1 MPVAS
6 RTLDDYVEAF
16 ESAYH
21 EQGGADLRSFL
32 PPPEDPLHRSVLCE
46 LIRIDLEYGWESNR
60 PRSLDD
66 YRRDFPDVFD
76 NPESVQEIAFEEYRL
91 RRRAGQAPSP
101 LEYAKRYGVNTD
113 GWPAPTVED
122 AGEQLSVRLEE
133 AARSFRAFRL
143 ASEQPA
149 EYAADPWE
157 AASVKLDSWQPP
169 AGTDGALLGL
179 FRELHLADDKLA
191 GHVADGLGSFPQ
203 VGEDF
208 LDFHLIA
215 ELGRGAFGRVFLARQ
230 AALAQRPVALKISPD
245 VGTESQTLAQLQH
258 THIVPVYSV
267 HRSGLFQAVCMPY
280 SGTVTVAD
288 VVRDLQSRPDRPHS
302 GLELFRMLPVK
313 PRPAGVA
320 APAGPSEPVQD
331 ELGRLGY
338 ADAVLWLGARLA
350 SGLHHAHERGILHRD
365 VKPAN
370 ILITDE
376 GLPMLLDFNVS
387 EDLKQRGASAAL
399 VGGTLPYMAPEMLD
413 VFKGDEH
420 AKGGHGKDASLP
432 PPGDGRCDV
441 WSLGLVLFELMTGRF
456 PFSPPRP
463 PAGSTYQPGLGPILT
478 HMLQERR
485 EGPPDP
491 RRFAPSLSAA
501 TAAIIRHCLE
511 PDPARRY
518 PSARALQEDLERQ
531 LAHLPLRHAPEPSWR
546 ERGAKWF
553 RRNPR
558 LAVQIGAVFAA
569 LVMVLALTLAWRVR
583 QSRLV
588 VEAEK
593 RTAAARRTHGEFL
606 IPYRITGVLLAN
618 RPSSVNQLREGEER
632 CGEALRFYGVLEDD
646 EWQQRQVVTALP
658 AAERKKLRDEVFE
671 LLFRLARV
679 AAERPGG
686 DPTERAREA
695 LALNRQAESCFEP
708 GEEPRALWLQRADF
722 HDLLNEPAAA
732 ASAREK
738 ARNLKADSVHDQ
750 IIEARDLA
758 SKGQFREALK
768 LLEPAV
774 LKEPNHYWALFFKGR
789 CHFDLEEYDRAESYF
804 TACIALDPAFYGP
817 YVNRGLAYRHLR
829 RWKEARADFDHILDH
844 DPNRA
849 DTFFDRAVVREELG
863 DLKGAESDITAALD
877 CGTAFTRAYF
887 LRARIRRK
895 LKDTIGGDLDFKEGL
910 RREPK
915 NEVDWNARG
924 FERMAS
930 QPDAA
935 FADFDQA
942 LKLNPTYFKALIN
955 KVYILSEVKGKQ
967 TEARKILERI
977 LKLYPDNAP
986 AQAGLA
992 VVLARLGE
1000 RNEAHKRIDAALD
1013 RDRSGERYFQAASV
1027 FAQTARSVPADADK
1041 AIFYLRKALDVQFGA
1056 EFIEGD
1062 RDLVPLR
1069 NNRQFKELL
1078 KQAAVLRKLRADSN
1092 ATRGR

>member
-21 EQGGADLRSFL
+21 EQGAADLRSFL

-46 LIRIDLEYGWESNR
+46 LIRIDLEFGWESNR

-66 YRRDFPDVFD
+66 YRRDFPDLFD
-76 NPESVQEIAFEEYRL
+76 NPDSVQEIAYEEYRL

-101 LEYAKRYGVNTD
+101 LDYAKRYGINTD
-113 GWPAPTVED
+113 GWPVPTVDD

-143 ASEQPA
+143 AAEPPA

-157 AASVKLDSWQPP
+157 APSLKLDSWQPP

-179 FRELHLADDKLA
+179 FRELQLADDKVA
-191 GHVADGLGSFPQ
+191 GQVADGICSFPEA
-203 VGEDF
+203 GEEF

-267 HRSGLFQAVCMPY
+267 HRSGPFQAVCMPY

-288 VVRDLQSRPDRPHS
+288 VVRDLQSRSDRPRS
-302 GLELFRMLPVK
+302 GLELFRMLPLK
-313 PRPAGVA
+313 PRPSDVP
-320 APAGPSEPVQD
+320 APSGPSEPVQD
-331 ELGRLGY
+331 ELRRLSY

-365 VKPAN
+365 VNPAN
-370 ILITDE
+370 ILLTDE

-387 EDLKQRGASAAL
+387 EDVKQRGASAAL

-413 VFKGDEH
+413 LFKGDEH
-420 AKGGHGKDASLP
+420 AKGSSLP

-441 WSLGLVLFELMTGRF
+441 WSLGLVLFELLTGRF

-463 PAGSTYQPGLGPILT
+463 PAGSSYQPGLGPILT
-478 HMLQERR
+478 QMLQERR

-491 RRFAPSLSAA
+491 RRFAPSLSPAI
-501 TAAIIRHCLE
+501 AAIVRHCLE

-558 LAVQIGAVFAA
+558 LAVQIGAIFAA

-583 QSRLV
+583 ESQLAI
-588 VEAEK
+588 EAEK
-593 RTAAARRTHGEFL
+593 WTAAARRMHGEFL
-606 IPYRITGVLLAN
+606 IPYRKTGLLLAN
-618 RPSSVNQLREGEER
+618 RPSSVNQLRDGEER
-632 CGEALRFYGVLEDD
+632 CREALQFYGVLEDD

-658 AAERKKLRDEVFE
+658 VSEQKQLRAEVFE

-679 AAERPGG
+679 VAERPGG
-686 DPTERAREA
+686 DPTEQAREG

-708 GEEPRALWLQRADF
+708 GEEPKAVWLQRADF
-722 HDLLNEPAAA
+722 HDVLKEPAAA
-732 ASAREK
+732 ARAREK
-738 ARNLKADSVHDQ
+738 ARKYKSNSVRDQ
-750 IIEARDLA
+750 VIEARELIH
-758 SKGQFREALK
+758 KGQFREALK

-774 LKEPNHYWALFFKGR
+774 LKEPNNYWALFFKGR
-789 CHFDLEEYDRAESYF
+789 CHFDLDEFDRAEAYC
-804 TACIALDPAFYGP
+804 TACIALLPEFYGP
-817 YVNRGLAYRHLR
+817 YVNRGLARAYLR
-829 RWKEARADFDHILDH
+829 RWKEAKADFDHVLDRA
-844 DPNRA
+844 PNLA
-849 DTFFDRAVVREELG
+849 DTYFDRALVREELG
-863 DLKGAESDITAALD
+863 DLKGAESDLATALD
-877 CGTAFTRAYF
+877 RGTTLTRAYF
-887 LRARIRRK
+887 VRARVRRK
-895 LKDTIGGDLDFKEGL
+895 LGNKKGADRDFQEGL

-915 NEVDWNARG
+915 DERDWNSRG
-924 FERMAS
+924 NERITS
-930 QPDAA
+930 NPDGAL
-935 FADFDQA
+935 ADFDKA
-942 LKLNPTYFKALIN
+942 LKRNSTYLPALMSKTNVLAEIKN
-955 KVYILSEVKGKQ
+955 KQ
-967 TEARKILERI
+967 AEARKILERV
-977 LKLYPDNAP
+977 LKLYPDHAP
-986 AQAGLA
+986 AEAGLA

-1000 RNEAHKRIDAALD
+1000 RKEAHERIAAALD

-1027 FAQTARSVPADADK
+1027 FAQTSRSVPGDADT
-1041 AIFYLRKALDVQFGA
+1041 ALFYLRKALGVQFGA
-1056 EFIEGD
+1056 EFIEKD
-1062 RDLVPLR
+1062 TDLVPLAG
-1069 NNRQFKELL
+1069 NRQFKELL
-1078 KQAAVLRKLRADSN
+1078 KQAAVLRKLRAD
-1092 ATRGR
+1092 ADAAKGR